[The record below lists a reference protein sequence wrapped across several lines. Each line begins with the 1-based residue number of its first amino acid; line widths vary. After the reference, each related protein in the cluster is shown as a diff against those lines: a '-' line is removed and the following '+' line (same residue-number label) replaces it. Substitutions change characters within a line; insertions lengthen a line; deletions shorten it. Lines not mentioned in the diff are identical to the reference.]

1 MSPFSNTTGSL
12 YFSWVYMSNSISS
25 LQSIA
30 RPANVGNLKRNALVS
45 VEFTCT
51 DAVFTGKI
59 ENINIMSAL
68 RQKLRGNQCGTAASN
83 QQSSQDFK
91 VAASVPPQEGRM
103 SKFRTILSWALAPA
117 LIASGFVVSS
127 RVGDYDP
134 TVSFFRQFLNAKL
147 AANPIANYSPLRND
161 GSFVYITDHPTQVR
175 AAMSGAWQSLP
186 DHIFQIIGRDLDGKE
201 VRIQYIGMVPYSFD
215 LDHVECGKLIGTTI
229 PSLQMLVRFY
239 VNNQSKPAPET
250 FTFAPRQM
258 MHPGMAKNS
267 TN

>member
-91 VAASVPPQEGRM
+91 VAASVPPQRSYVEIPHDTFMGA
-103 SKFRTILSWALAPA
+103 RTCPYRIW
-117 LIASGFVVSS
+117 FC
-127 RVGDYDP
+127 
-134 TVSFFRQFLNAKL
+134 
-147 AANPIANYSPLRND
+147 
-161 GSFVYITDHPTQVR
+161 
-175 AAMSGAWQSLP
+175 SL
-186 DHIFQIIGRDLDGKE
+186 K
-201 VRIQYIGMVPYSFD
+201 
-215 LDHVECGKLIGTTI
+215 
-229 PSLQMLVRFY
+229 
-239 VNNQSKPAPET
+239 
-250 FTFAPRQM
+250 
-258 MHPGMAKNS
+258 
-267 TN
+267 